1 MKVFAIIP
9 ALEAVSSVG
18 RVVEGL
24 KNYVA
29 EIVVVDDGSTDDTA
43 QVAQKAGAQVLRH
56 LVNRGYGA
64 ALITGSAYALAR
76 GAEAIVH
83 FDADGQFTSA
93 DLPKLLA
100 ALKYG
105 QPSAALGSRF
115 LGTAVNIPVLRKII
129 LKLGIIFTWAT
140 TGLKLTDAHNGLR
153 AFTREAWVK
162 FNLKQDRM
170 AISSEIIQEIAEHKI
185 PYMEVPVTVTY
196 TADTLRG
203 SKQGRMPAIK
213 IVRDLFIGKFLR

>member
-43 QVAQKAGAQVLRH
+43 QVAQKTGAQVLRH

-76 GAEAIVH
+76 GAEA
-83 FDADGQFTSA
+83 
-93 DLPKLLA
+93 
-100 ALKYG
+100 
-105 QPSAALGSRF
+105 
-115 LGTAVNIPVLRKII
+115 
-129 LKLGIIFTWAT
+129 
-140 TGLKLTDAHNGLR
+140 
-153 AFTREAWVK
+153 
-162 FNLKQDRM
+162 
-170 AISSEIIQEIAEHKI
+170 
-185 PYMEVPVTVTY
+185 
-196 TADTLRG
+196 
-203 SKQGRMPAIK
+203 
-213 IVRDLFIGKFLR
+213 

>member
-43 QVAQKAGAQVLRH
+43 QVAQKTGAQVLRH

-153 AFTREAWVK
+153 AFTREAW
-162 FNLKQDRM
+162 
-170 AISSEIIQEIAEHKI
+170 
-185 PYMEVPVTVTY
+185 
-196 TADTLRG
+196 
-203 SKQGRMPAIK
+203 
-213 IVRDLFIGKFLR
+213 